1 MTHQTNLFN
10 TDPQVAGF
18 KLDYMEVWNWGTF
31 NDKVYRMSPHGNNSL
46 LTGANAS
53 GKSTLIDALL
63 TLLVPQQHKRF
74 YNQSSGAE
82 KKGNRTDITYFFGNY
97 GQQQEGEAGA
107 TSLKLRDKNA
117 RSVLLSTFSNSD
129 GRVVTLFQVR
139 YYSGEELRTVYGMAH
154 KHLTISQ
161 NFADFDSNGVWR

>member
-31 NDKVYRMSPHGNNSL
+31 NDKVYRMNPHGNNSL

-63 TLLVPQQHKRF
+63 ALLVPLQNKRF

-82 KKGNRTDITYFFGNY
+82 KKETERTLHISLEITVNSRK
-97 GQQQEGEAGA
+97 AN
-107 TSLKLRDKNA
+107 LA
-117 RSVLLSTFSNSD
+117 R
-129 GRVVTLFQVR
+129 
-139 YYSGEELRTVYGMAH
+139 H
-154 KHLTISQ
+154 P
-161 NFADFDSNGVWR
+161 